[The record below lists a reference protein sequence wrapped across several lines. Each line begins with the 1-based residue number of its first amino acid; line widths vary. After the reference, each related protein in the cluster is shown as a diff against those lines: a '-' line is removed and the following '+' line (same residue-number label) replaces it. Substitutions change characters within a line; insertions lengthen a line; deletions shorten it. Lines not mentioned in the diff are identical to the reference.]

1 MSFPTQIS
9 NRNFL
14 SPGGFRFTLAKY
26 PKIAYYCQ
34 SANIPAISV
43 GELTQPTPFRPI
55 PFEGVLNYQTLS
67 LRFLVDEDLTDAYS
81 SNDFFNNNWH
91 VLVTSGNNAGEARRV
106 TDYTGS
112 TGTLAVSKAWADD
125 GSTLATFELTTLDP
139 KHVLRAYNRARAIV
153 WPWVG
158 IVRDVETVVTGNRQ
172 STYEVPSTIRRVNNI
187 YFITRSFG

>member
-55 PFEGVLNYQTLS
+55 PFEGVLSYQTLS
-67 LRFLVDEDLTDAYS
+67 LRFLVDEGLENYLIIHNWMRGLGVPEKFKERQDMLDA
-81 SNDFFNNNWH
+81 NPNNF
-91 VLVTSGNNAGEARRV
+91 TPGIGEKEFA
-106 TDYTGS
+106 D
-112 TGTLAVSKAWADD
+112 GTLTVLNSNFQPSFNIVFRDMFPIALN
-125 GSTLATFELTTLDP
+125 TLEFDAALSDTEYFNSVVEFNYLDYEIRNLSGDRLTTL
-139 KHVLRAYNRARAIV
+139 K
-153 WPWVG
+153 
-158 IVRDVETVVTGNRQ
+158 
-172 STYEVPSTIRRVNNI
+172 
-187 YFITRSFG
+187 

>member
-67 LRFLVDEDLTDAYS
+67 LRFLVDEGLENYLIIHNWMRGLGVPEKFKERQDMLDA
-81 SNDFFNNNWH
+81 NPNNLH
-91 VLVTSGNNAGEARRV
+91 QE
-106 TDYTGS
+106 
-112 TGTLAVSKAWADD
+112 
-125 GSTLATFELTTLDP
+125 
-139 KHVLRAYNRARAIV
+139 
-153 WPWVG
+153 
-158 IVRDVETVVTGNRQ
+158 
-172 STYEVPSTIRRVNNI
+172 
-187 YFITRSFG
+187 

>member
-55 PFEGVLNYQTLS
+55 PFEGVLSYQTLS
-67 LRFLVDEDLTDAYS
+67 LRFLVDEGLENYLIIHNWMRGLGVPEKFKERQDMLDA
-81 SNDFFNNNWH
+81 NPNNF
-91 VLVTSGNNAGEARRV
+91 TPGIGEKEFA
-106 TDYTGS
+106 D
-112 TGTLAVSKAWADD
+112 GTLTVLNSNFQPSFNIVFRDMFPIALN
-125 GSTLATFELTTLDP
+125 TLEFDAALSDTEYFNSVVEFNYLDYEIRSLTGDRLTTL
-139 KHVLRAYNRARAIV
+139 I
-153 WPWVG
+153 
-158 IVRDVETVVTGNRQ
+158 
-172 STYEVPSTIRRVNNI
+172 
-187 YFITRSFG
+187 

>member
-55 PFEGVLNYQTLS
+55 PFEGVLSYQTLS
-67 LRFLVDEDLTDAYS
+67 LRFLVDEGLENYLIIHNWMRGLGVPEKFKERQDMLDA
-81 SNDFFNNNWH
+81 NPNNF
-91 VLVTSGNNAGEARRV
+91 TPGIGEKEFA
-106 TDYTGS
+106 D
-112 TGTLAVSKAWADD
+112 GTLTVFNSNFQPSFNIVFRDMFPIALN
-125 GSTLATFELTTLDP
+125 TLEFDAALSDTEYFNSVVEFNYLDYEIRSLTGDRLTTL
-139 KHVLRAYNRARAIV
+139 K
-153 WPWVG
+153 
-158 IVRDVETVVTGNRQ
+158 
-172 STYEVPSTIRRVNNI
+172 
-187 YFITRSFG
+187 

>member
-55 PFEGVLNYQTLS
+55 PFEGVLSYQTLS
-67 LRFLVDEDLTDAYS
+67 LRFLVDEGLENYLIIHNWIRGLGVPEKFKERQDMLDA
-81 SNDFFNNNWH
+81 NPNNF
-91 VLVTSGNNAGEARRV
+91 TPGIGEKEFA
-106 TDYTGS
+106 D
-112 TGTLAVSKAWADD
+112 GTLTVLNSNFQPSFNIVFRDMFPIALN
-125 GSTLATFELTTLDP
+125 TLEFDAALSDTEYFNSVVEFNYLDYEIRSLTGDRLTTL
-139 KHVLRAYNRARAIV
+139 K
-153 WPWVG
+153 
-158 IVRDVETVVTGNRQ
+158 
-172 STYEVPSTIRRVNNI
+172 
-187 YFITRSFG
+187 

>member
-55 PFEGVLNYQTLS
+55 PFEGVLSYQTLS
-67 LRFLVDEDLTDAYS
+67 LRFLVDEGLENYLIIHNWMRGLGVPEKFKERQDMLDA
-81 SNDFFNNNWH
+81 NPNNF
-91 VLVTSGNNAGEARRV
+91 TPGIGEKEFA
-106 TDYTGS
+106 D
-112 TGTLAVSKAWADD
+112 GTLTVLNSNFQPSFNIVFRDMFPI
-125 GSTLATFELTTLDP
+125 SLNTLEFDAALSDTEYFNSVVEFNYLDYEIRNLTGDRLTNL
-139 KHVLRAYNRARAIV
+139 K
-153 WPWVG
+153 
-158 IVRDVETVVTGNRQ
+158 
-172 STYEVPSTIRRVNNI
+172 
-187 YFITRSFG
+187 

>member
-55 PFEGVLNYQTLS
+55 PFEGVLSYQTLS
-67 LRFLVDEDLTDAYS
+67 LRFLVDEGLENYLIIHNWMRGIGVPEKFKERQDMLDA
-81 SNDFFNNNWH
+81 NPNNF
-91 VLVTSGNNAGEARRV
+91 TPGIGEKEFA
-106 TDYTGS
+106 D
-112 TGTLAVSKAWADD
+112 GTLTVLNSNFQPSFNIVFRDMFPIALN
-125 GSTLATFELTTLDP
+125 TLEFDAALSDTEYFNSVVEFNYLDYEIRSLTGDRLTTL
-139 KHVLRAYNRARAIV
+139 K
-153 WPWVG
+153 
-158 IVRDVETVVTGNRQ
+158 
-172 STYEVPSTIRRVNNI
+172 
-187 YFITRSFG
+187 

>member
-55 PFEGVLNYQTLS
+55 PFEGVLSYQTLS
-67 LRFLVDEDLTDAYS
+67 LRFLVDEGRENYLIIHNWMRGLGVPEKFKERQDMLDA
-81 SNDFFNNNWH
+81 NPNNF
-91 VLVTSGNNAGEARRV
+91 TPGIGEKEFA
-106 TDYTGS
+106 D
-112 TGTLAVSKAWADD
+112 GTLTVLNSNFQPSFNIVFRDMFPIALN
-125 GSTLATFELTTLDP
+125 TLEFDAALSDTEYFNSVVEFNYLDYEIRSLTGDRLTTL
-139 KHVLRAYNRARAIV
+139 K
-153 WPWVG
+153 
-158 IVRDVETVVTGNRQ
+158 
-172 STYEVPSTIRRVNNI
+172 
-187 YFITRSFG
+187 

>member
-55 PFEGVLNYQTLS
+55 PFEGVLSYQTLS
-67 LRFLVDEDLTDAYS
+67 LRFLVDEGLENYLIIHNWMRGLGVPEKFKERQDMLDA
-81 SNDFFNNNWH
+81 NPNNF
-91 VLVTSGNNAGEARRV
+91 TPGIGEKEFA
-106 TDYTGS
+106 D
-112 TGTLAVSKAWADD
+112 GTLTVLNSNFQPSFNIVFRDMFPIALN
-125 GSTLATFELTTLDP
+125 TLEFDAALSDTEYFNSVVEFNYLDYEIRNLTGDRLTTL
-139 KHVLRAYNRARAIV
+139 K
-153 WPWVG
+153 
-158 IVRDVETVVTGNRQ
+158 
-172 STYEVPSTIRRVNNI
+172 
-187 YFITRSFG
+187 

>member
-55 PFEGVLNYQTLS
+55 PFEGVLSYQTLS
-67 LRFLVDEDLTDAYS
+67 LRFLVDEGLENYLIIHNWMRGLGVPEKFKERQDMLDA
-81 SNDFFNNNWH
+81 NPNNF
-91 VLVTSGNNAGEARRV
+91 TPGIGEKEFA
-106 TDYTGS
+106 D
-112 TGTLAVSKAWADD
+112 GTLTVLNSNFQPSFNIVFRDMFPIALN
-125 GSTLATFELTTLDP
+125 TLEFDAALSDTEYFNSVVEFNYLDYEIRSLTGDRLTTL
-139 KHVLRAYNRARAIV
+139 K
-153 WPWVG
+153 
-158 IVRDVETVVTGNRQ
+158 
-172 STYEVPSTIRRVNNI
+172 
-187 YFITRSFG
+187 

>member
-67 LRFLVDEDLTDAYS
+67 LRFLVDEGLENYLIIHNWMRGLGVPEKFKERQDMLDA
-81 SNDFFNNNWH
+81 NPNNF
-91 VLVTSGNNAGEARRV
+91 TPGIGEKEFA
-106 TDYTGS
+106 D
-112 TGTLAVSKAWADD
+112 GTLTVLNSNFQPSFNIVFRDMFPIALN
-125 GSTLATFELTTLDP
+125 TLEFDAALSDTEYFNSVVEFNYLDYEIRNLTGDRLTTL
-139 KHVLRAYNRARAIV
+139 K
-153 WPWVG
+153 
-158 IVRDVETVVTGNRQ
+158 
-172 STYEVPSTIRRVNNI
+172 
-187 YFITRSFG
+187 

>member
-55 PFEGVLNYQTLS
+55 PFEGVLSYQTLS
-67 LRFLVDEDLTDAYS
+67 LRLLVDEGLENYLIIHNWMRGLGVPEKFKERQDMLDA
-81 SNDFFNNNWH
+81 NPNNF
-91 VLVTSGNNAGEARRV
+91 TPGIGEKEFA
-106 TDYTGS
+106 D
-112 TGTLAVSKAWADD
+112 GTLTVLNSNFQPSFNIVFRDMFPIALN
-125 GSTLATFELTTLDP
+125 TLEFDAALSDTEYFNSVVEFNYLDYEIRSLTGDRLTTL
-139 KHVLRAYNRARAIV
+139 K
-153 WPWVG
+153 
-158 IVRDVETVVTGNRQ
+158 
-172 STYEVPSTIRRVNNI
+172 
-187 YFITRSFG
+187 

>member
-55 PFEGVLNYQTLS
+55 PFEGVLSYQTLS
-67 LRFLVDEDLTDAYS
+67 LRFLVDEGLENYLIIHNWMRGLGVPEKFKERQDMLDA
-81 SNDFFNNNWH
+81 NPNNF
-91 VLVTSGNNAGEARRV
+91 TPGIGEKEFA
-106 TDYTGS
+106 D
-112 TGTLAVSKAWADD
+112 GTLTCLLYTSP
-125 GSTLATFELTTLDP
+125 SP
-139 KHVLRAYNRARAIV
+139 
-153 WPWVG
+153 
-158 IVRDVETVVTGNRQ
+158 RD
-172 STYEVPSTIRRVNNI
+172 
-187 YFITRSFG
+187 

>member
-55 PFEGVLNYQTLS
+55 PFEGVLSYQTLS
-67 LRFLVDEDLTDAYS
+67 LRFLVDEGLENYLIIHNWMRGLGVPEKFKERQDMLDA
-81 SNDFFNNNWH
+81 NPNNF
-91 VLVTSGNNAGEARRV
+91 TPGIGEKEFA
-106 TDYTGS
+106 D
-112 TGTLAVSKAWADD
+112 GTLTVLNSNFQPSFNIVFRDMFPIALN
-125 GSTLATFELTTLDP
+125 TLEYDAALSDTEYFNSVVEFNYLDYEIRSLTGDRLTTL
-139 KHVLRAYNRARAIV
+139 K
-153 WPWVG
+153 
-158 IVRDVETVVTGNRQ
+158 
-172 STYEVPSTIRRVNNI
+172 
-187 YFITRSFG
+187 

>member
-55 PFEGVLNYQTLS
+55 PFEGVLSYQTLS
-67 LRFLVDEDLTDAYS
+67 LRFLVDEGLENYLIIHNWRRGLGVPEKFKERQDMLDA
-81 SNDFFNNNWH
+81 NPNNF
-91 VLVTSGNNAGEARRV
+91 TPGIGEKEFA
-106 TDYTGS
+106 D
-112 TGTLAVSKAWADD
+112 GTLTVLNSNFQPSFNIVFRDMFPIALN
-125 GSTLATFELTTLDP
+125 TLEFDAALSDTEYFNSVVEFNYLDYEIRSLTGDRLTTL
-139 KHVLRAYNRARAIV
+139 K
-153 WPWVG
+153 
-158 IVRDVETVVTGNRQ
+158 
-172 STYEVPSTIRRVNNI
+172 
-187 YFITRSFG
+187 